1 MDIRINF
8 NLTDIISALDVAST
22 VTPHSTLAN
31 EGAGYLFVVRGQEC
45 YLYSSDENC
54 ISRAKFDLIESS
66 GDGAFVFPAKNLSSS
81 LRPLAKEE
89 ETCVIEAHSD
99 EDGRHTVKY
108 ITSPDGAEA
117 EFGTF
122 APDSISR
129 YDEDLESASE
139 SYEYSPGVLR
149 EAISL
154 SRAFMA
160 DKSDSTAP
168 EALHGVEILDKVKFE
183 KGDGYLYA
191 TNKYLAFFFRS
202 EHFVGK
208 KLAIHGNYISSFL
221 SFLSKCG
228 DKVTIRIGDKT
239 FAVNEKGDVFGWARH
254 GEQHDKFNY
263 HALKSDSLVARV
275 NKTRLLNALEASK
288 GALKDKD
295 KDGIILNFDS
305 KSNKI
310 WFDVP
315 ESRAKSIKV
324 QADPIVET
332 EEGTQPPKADSFFTT
347 VSVNRLIE
355 LVQSMKGYE
364 IIFRGYLGK
373 PKEGKKQATCLF
385 RTIDEFYLDSA
396 TGKPTPSKD
405 EGILCRVTRFMPS
418 QAK

>member
-8 NLTDIISALDVAST
+8 NLTDIISALDVVST

-31 EGAGYLFVVRGQEC
+31 EGAGYLFVVRGKEC
-45 YLYSSDENC
+45 FLYSSDENC

-66 GDGAFVFPAKNLSSS
+66 GDGAFVFPAKNLSNS

-129 YDEDLESASE
+129 YDDDLEAASE
-139 SYEYSPGVLR
+139 VYEYSPGILR

-168 EALHGVEILDKVKFE
+168 EALHGVEVLDKVKFE

-202 EHFVGK
+202 DHFVGK
-208 KLAIHGNYISSFL
+208 KLAIHGNYISAFL

-239 FAVNEKGDVFGWARH
+239 FAINERGDVFGWARH

-263 HALKSDSLVARV
+263 HTLKSDSLVARV
-275 NKTRLLNALEASK
+275 NKTRLLNALSASK

-295 KDGIILNFDS
+295 KDGIVLNFDS

-324 QADPIVET
+324 QADPILDV
-332 EEGTQPPKADSFFTT
+332 EEGAQPSKADSFFTT
-347 VSVNRLIE
+347 VSANRLIE

-385 RTIDEFYLDSA
+385 RTIDEFHLDPS

>member
-31 EGAGYLFVVRGQEC
+31 EGAGYLFVVRGKEC
-45 YLYSSDENC
+45 FLYSSDENC
-54 ISRAKFDLIESS
+54 ISRAKFDLIDSS

-129 YDEDLESASE
+129 YDEDLEAASE
-139 SYEYSPGVLR
+139 VYEYSPGILR

-168 EALHGVEILDKVKFE
+168 EALHGVEVLDKVKFE

-202 EHFVGK
+202 DHFVGK
-208 KLAIHGNYISSFL
+208 KLAIHGNYISAFL

-239 FAVNEKGDVFGWARH
+239 FAVNERGDVFGWARH

-263 HALKSDSLVARV
+263 HTLKSDSLVARV
-275 NKTRLLNALEASK
+275 NKARLLNALEASK

-295 KDGIILNFDS
+295 KDGVVLNFDS

-324 QADPIVET
+324 QADPIEA
-332 EEGTQPPKADSFFTT
+332 EEGAQPSQADSFFTT
-347 VSVNRLIE
+347 VSANRLIE

-385 RTIDEFYLDSA
+385 RTIDEFHLDPS
-396 TGKPTPSKD
+396 TGKPTPNKD

>member
-22 VTPHSTLAN
+22 VNPHSTLAN
-31 EGAGYLFVVRGQEC
+31 EGAGYLFVVRGKEC
-45 YLYSSDENC
+45 FLYSSDENC

-66 GDGAFVFPAKNLSSS
+66 GDGAFVFPAQNLGNS

-129 YDEDLESASE
+129 YDEDLEAATE
-139 SYEYSPGVLR
+139 TYEYSPGILR

-168 EALHGVEILDKVKFE
+168 EALHGVEVLDKVKFE

-202 EHFVGK
+202 DHFVGK
-208 KLAIHGNYISSFL
+208 KLAIHGNYISAFL

-239 FAVNEKGDVFGWARH
+239 FAVNERGDVFGWARH

-263 HALKSDSLVARV
+263 HTLKSDSLVARV

-295 KDGIILNFDS
+295 KDGIIINFDS

-324 QADPIVET
+324 QADPIVDT
-332 EEGTQPPKADSFFTT
+332 EEGAQPSKADSFFTT
-347 VSVNRLIE
+347 VSANRLIE

-364 IIFRGYLGK
+364 IVFRGYLGK

-385 RTIDEFYLDSA
+385 RTIDEFHLDPA